1 MSLENVETWRASIE
15 DLLACNNRAD
25 WEGWLSRVVERW
37 DPDIEWDAS
46 AAPLPDIG
54 GTYRGRDAVAHFW
67 RDWLAAWQTTRF
79 EYELIDAGEQVVA
92 LIDQRMRGRSTG
104 IEVALGKYA
113 QIASFRNGLMLRWKL
128 YMSQTEALKAVGLAE

>member
-113 QIASFRNGLMLRWKL
+113 QIASFRNGLMLRWTL